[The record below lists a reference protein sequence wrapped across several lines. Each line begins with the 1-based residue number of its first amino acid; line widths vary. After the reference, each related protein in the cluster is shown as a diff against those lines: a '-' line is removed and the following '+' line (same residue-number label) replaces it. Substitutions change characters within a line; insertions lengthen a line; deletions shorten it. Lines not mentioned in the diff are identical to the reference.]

1 MDILAQGAAVLSRRQ
16 PMEGQARSTTLDV
29 TEFVIGELEKFKGYT
44 VHTADLKDCQIY
56 PDQLDIQH
64 FGIIPQ
70 HGSGAVKI
78 YGNQLGSSRR

>member
-1 MDILAQGAAVLSRRQ
+1 MAQGAAVLSRRQ
-16 PMEGQARSTTLDV
+16 PMGDQTRSTALDV
-29 TEFVIGELEKFKGYT
+29 TEFVISEFEKLKGYT
-44 VHTADLKDCQIY
+44 VHPADLIARTDL

-78 YGNQLGSSRR
+78 YGIQLGSSRH